1 MIMVTTKKCI
11 TISLPHDVEKSLYL
25 LSAKDGISPVT
36 KAALLIQ
43 YAIEMNEDELFSSN
57 VSQREKENT
66 HFISH
71 EDAWG
76 NV

>member
-1 MIMVTTKKCI
+1 MIMATTKKRI
-11 TISLPHDVEKSLYL
+11 NVSIPHDVEKALYL
-25 LSAKDGISPVT
+25 LAAKDGIPPAT

-43 YAIEMNEDELFSSN
+43 YAIEMNEDELLSSIA
-57 VSQREKENT
+57 SQREKDNT